1 MSLAA
6 DIDAARTYD
15 AWFDHGWGAYAFCVE
30 RRALLDALPPLN
42 RERTLDIGCGTGRFT
57 ATLETAGADVTGLDV
72 DPAMLTVAA
81 ERVAG
86 TLVRGDA
93 HALPF
98 GNDTFDL
105 AVTVTAVEFLTDPPT
120 ALAEAARV
128 VRPHGRLIVAALN
141 PASPWGLAQRRRFR
155 DQPWNQ
161 ACLRTPRELDRL
173 LDDLGPLRR
182 HAALHTPGALPGL
195 AIAGP
200 LIERLGRLAPGL
212 GAFQIRVVELS
223 TATADR

>member
-6 DIDAARTYD
+6 DIDAARVYD

-30 RRALLDALPPLN
+30 RRALLDAVSPLD

-57 ATLETAGADVTGLDV
+57 AALEAAGAEVTGLDV

-86 TLVRGDA
+86 TLVGGDA

-98 GNDTFDL
+98 GDDTFDL
-105 AVTVTAVEFLTDPPT
+105 VVTVTATEFLTDSRT

-128 VRPHGRLIVAALN
+128 VRPHGRLVVAALN
-141 PASPWGLAQRRRFR
+141 PASPWGLTHRRRFR
-155 DQPWNQ
+155 HQPWNQ

-173 LDDLGPLRR
+173 LDGFGLMDG

-195 AIAGP
+195 TIAGP

-223 TATADR
+223 TATAAR